1 MSKQLDS
8 ILGKATNATPGADKG
23 KMPDAPAPRL
33 VSAPTP
39 TLKREAERPLQAMVP
54 ATVERAVKIR
64 AAEEGTTVRTLILKG
79 LKAIGVDVSEEE
91 LRDRRRCTVH
101 DSFTSY

>member
-8 ILGKATNATPGADKG
+8 ILGRATNATPSPDRGT
-23 KMPDAPAPRL
+23 MLDAPAPRSIA
-33 VSAPTP
+33 VPAPTP
-39 TLKREAERPLQAMVP
+39 KREAERPLQAMVP
-54 ATVERAVKIR
+54 ASVERAVKIR

-91 LRDRRRCTVH
+91 LRDRRR
-101 DSFTSY
+101 

>member
-8 ILGKATNATPGADKG
+8 ILGRATNATPDVDKG
-23 KMPDAPAPRL
+23 KMPEARERL
-33 VSAPTP
+33 GSVPTP

-91 LRDRRRCTVH
+91 LRDRRR
-101 DSFTSY
+101 

>member
-8 ILGKATNATPGADKG
+8 ILGRVTNATPN
-23 KMPDAPAPRL
+23 PDREKVSEAPTPRL
-33 VSAPTP
+33 VSVPLPTS
-39 TLKREAERPLQAMVP
+39 KREIERPLQAMVP
-54 ATVERAVKIR
+54 ASVESAVKIR

-91 LRDRRRCTVH
+91 LRDRRR
-101 DSFTSY
+101 

>member
-1 MSKQLDS
+1 
-8 ILGKATNATPGADKG
+8 
-23 KMPDAPAPRL
+23 MPEARARL
-33 VSAPTP
+33 SSVPTP

-91 LRDRRRCTVH
+91 LRDRRR
-101 DSFTSY
+101 

>member
-8 ILGKATNATPGADKG
+8 ILGRVTNATPTPDRGQI
-23 KMPDAPAPRL
+23 PDATAPRL
-33 VSAPTP
+33 VAVPASTA
-39 TLKREAERPLQAMVP
+39 KREAERPLQAMVP
-54 ATVERAVKIR
+54 ASVERAVKIR

-91 LRDRRRCTVH
+91 LRDRRR
-101 DSFTSY
+101 

>member
-8 ILGKATNATPGADKG
+8 ILGRATNATPGPKEKA
-23 KMPDAPAPRL
+23 PDVPATQL

-39 TLKREAERPLQAMVP
+39 AFKREAERPLQAMVP

-64 AAEEGTTVRTLILKG
+64 AAEEGTTVRTLILRG

-91 LRDRRRCTVH
+91 LRDRRR
-101 DSFTSY
+101 

>member
-8 ILGKATNATPGADKG
+8 ILGRVTNATPNPKERATE
-23 KMPDAPAPRL
+23 APAPQL
-33 VSAPTP
+33 VSAPAP
-39 TLKREAERPLQAMVP
+39 TSKREVERPLQAMVP

-64 AAEEGTTVRTLILKG
+64 AAEEGTTVRTLILRG

-91 LRDRRRCTVH
+91 LRDRRR
-101 DSFTSY
+101 

>member
-8 ILGKATNATPGADKG
+8 ILGRVTNATPSPKERAAEV
-23 KMPDAPAPRL
+23 PTPQW

-39 TLKREAERPLQAMVP
+39 TPTSKREVERPLQAMVP

-64 AAEEGTTVRTLILKG
+64 AAEEGTTVRTLILRG

-91 LRDRRRCTVH
+91 LRDRRR
-101 DSFTSY
+101 